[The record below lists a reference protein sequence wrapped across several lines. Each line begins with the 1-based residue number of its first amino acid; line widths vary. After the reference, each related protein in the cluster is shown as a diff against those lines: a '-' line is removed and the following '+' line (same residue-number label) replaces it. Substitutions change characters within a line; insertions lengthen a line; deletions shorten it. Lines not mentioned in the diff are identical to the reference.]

1 MRFALY
7 RAERTQKQHIIY
19 VAPFNS
25 ILSQNADEIRRA
37 VDDPDIVLEHHCN
50 VILSEKKQEKDYKKL
65 TETWD
70 VPIIMTSA
78 VQVLNV
84 LFRDRKE
91 ISAECIPYVTV

>member
-1 MRFALY
+1 MHCIVPSGPK
-7 RAERTQKQHIIY
+7 KQHIIY

-50 VILSEKKQEKDYKKL
+50 VILSEGKQEKDYKKL

-91 ISAECIPYVTV
+91 ISAECIPYVTA